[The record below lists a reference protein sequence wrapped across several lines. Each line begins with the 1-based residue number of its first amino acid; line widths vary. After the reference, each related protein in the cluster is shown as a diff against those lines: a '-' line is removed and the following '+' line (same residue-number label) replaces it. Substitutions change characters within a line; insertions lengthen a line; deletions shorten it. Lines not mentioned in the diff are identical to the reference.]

1 MIAIIIL
8 SMMLNKTPGKAV
20 QMIDYNTKVDQFCSE
35 YGLAY
40 DDMDHPNSILT
51 LEGDRAYVSDADID
65 MLERVVAAEAR
76 GETVDCQEA
85 VATVI
90 LNRWQDGSFGDTI
103 SAVINAEDQF
113 ADPYDGEI
121 SISTHL
127 AVKNALIYYN
137 TYCMC
142 IPHQVLYFR
151 AGHYHTFGKPYCSI
165 DDLYFSTREGV
176 VL

>member
-20 QMIDYNTKVDQFCSE
+20 QMEFNTKVDEFCKE
-35 YGLAY
+35 YQLAY
-40 DDMDHPNSILT
+40 DDLDHPNSILT
-51 LEGDRAYVSDADID
+51 LEGDRDPITDAEID
-65 MLERVVAAEAR
+65 LLERVVASEGR
-76 GETVDCQEA
+76 GESVDCQEA
-85 VATVI
+85 IATVM
-90 LNRWQDGSFGDTI
+90 LNRWQEGSFGDTLT
-103 SAVINAEDQF
+103 AVITADGQF

-121 SISTHL
+121 SIITHL

-151 AGHYHTFGKPYCSI
+151 AHHYHTFGKPYCSI
-165 DDLYFSTREGV
+165 DNTYFSTRENV

>member
-8 SMMLNKTPGKAV
+8 SMMLSKTPGKAV
-20 QMIDYNTKVDQFCSE
+20 QMMEYNTKVDQFCTE

-40 DDMDHPNSILT
+40 DDIDHPSSILT
-51 LEGDRAYVSDADID
+51 LEGDRAYVSDTDID
-65 MLERVVAAEAR
+65 MLERVVAAEGR
-76 GETVDCQEA
+76 GEGVDCQEA
-85 VATVI
+85 IATVM
-90 LNRWQDGSFGDTI
+90 LNRWQDGEFGDTLT
-103 SAVINAEDQF
+103 AVITADGQF
-113 ADPYDGEI
+113 ADPYEGEI
-121 SISTHL
+121 SIATHL

-151 AGHYHTFGKPYCSI
+151 AHHYHTFGKPYCSI
-165 DDLYFSTREGV
+165 DNTYFSTRENV

>member
-1 MIAIIIL
+1 MIAVIIL
-8 SMMLNKTPGKAV
+8 SMMLSKTPGKAV
-20 QMIDYNTKVDQFCSE
+20 QMIDYNTKVDQFCTE

-76 GETVDCQEA
+76 GEGVDCQEA

-90 LNRWQDGSFGDTI
+90 LNRWQNGSFGDTI

-151 AGHYHTFGKPYCSI
+151 AHHYHTFGKPYCTI